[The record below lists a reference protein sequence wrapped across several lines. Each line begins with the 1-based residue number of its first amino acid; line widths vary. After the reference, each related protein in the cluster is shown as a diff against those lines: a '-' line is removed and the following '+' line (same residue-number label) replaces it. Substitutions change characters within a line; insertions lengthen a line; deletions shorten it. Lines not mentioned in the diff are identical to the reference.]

1 MNLFYIE
8 HEETHLTFQHYVAV
22 LSCQLTTPVPYQVL
36 LYLNL
41 QAAGI
46 SRLLMNR
53 MESILGTKNC
63 RQYCCWNKHFMF
75 LISPLFL
82 LLGATTTTATTFS
95 SCSALLFI
103 HTHVSTRGHKKRSST
118 RFQCR
123 SSSSRN
129 SLFLKHR
136 SPSTRSSSISTIHR
150 SKQDTMNNV
159 EEESTVRVR
168 EEQEQEEEQTS
179 DEVHAFRS
187 RYWKD
192 STFLQ
197 NDLLRGKYEEDIQHL
212 KPTGIDTEEESSQ
225 TTTATTITC
234 MHSNKHG
241 NIVAVQLSS
250 AITERQAAIAQ
261 TLASHIRNSKT
272 LHDSQFVHRSFG
284 DGKGGNDC
292 TYLAPIIQA
301 WSPEISQQIVH
312 IAQQA
317 YDAANWQEMG
327 YPPPTSLGIRT
338 SEHLSYQGWKSLE
351 GHKDVG
357 SMYTCMIALKDP
369 CDYEGG
375 EFFVHKSIFDATD
388 IQPDRLSAV
397 VFLSDTIH
405 GVRPITSGIRETFV
419 TELWENDD
427 SPLSLNRPTEEQ
439 WEEFLEGN
447 VELTLD

>member
-1 MNLFYIE
+1 L
-8 HEETHLTFQHYVAV
+8 
-22 LSCQLTTPVPYQVL
+22 
-36 LYLNL
+36 
-41 QAAGI
+41 
-46 SRLLMNR
+46 
-53 MESILGTKNC
+53 LGTTN
-63 RQYCCWNKHFMF
+63 
-75 LISPLFL
+75 S
-82 LLGATTTTATTFS
+82 TTTTATTTFS
-95 SCSALLFI
+95 SCSALLLI
-103 HTHVSTRGHKKRSST
+103 HPHALSTRGFEMQSHNEGTSFR
-118 RFQCR
+118 CR

-129 SLFLKHR
+129 YLFLKHR
-136 SPSTRSSSISTIHR
+136 PPSTRSSISIIHR
-150 SKQDTMNNV
+150 SKQDTMNA
-159 EEESTVRVR
+159 EESTVGLR
-168 EEQEQEEEQTS
+168 EEHEKEQTS
-179 DEVHAFRS
+179 DKVHAFRS

-197 NDLLRGKYEEDIQHL
+197 NDLVHGKYEEDIQHL
-212 KPTGIDTEEESSQ
+212 HVYSSITNKPTDIDMEEESQ
-225 TTTATTITC
+225 TRTATTTTTC

-250 AITERQAAIAQ
+250 AITERQAAITQ
-261 TLASHIRNSKT
+261 TLASHIRNSKN

-292 TYLAPIIQA
+292 TYLAPILQA

-312 IAQQA
+312 IVQQA
-317 YDAANWQEMG
+317 YDAANWQDMG

-369 CDYEGG
+369 SDYGG
-375 EFFVHKSIFDATD
+375 GDFFVHKSIFDATD

-439 WEEFLEGN
+439 WQEFLEGK

>member
-1 MNLFYIE
+1 MK
-8 HEETHLTFQHYVAV
+8 
-22 LSCQLTTPVPYQVL
+22 
-36 LYLNL
+36 
-41 QAAGI
+41 
-46 SRLLMNR
+46 R
-53 MESILGTKNC
+53 MESKLVTKNR
-63 RQYCCWNKHFMF
+63 RQYCCWNKRFMF
-75 LISPLFL
+75 LFSTLIFL
-82 LLGATTTTATTFS
+82 LGTTTTTATTFS
-95 SCSALLFI
+95 SCSALLWI
-103 HTHVSTRGHKKRSST
+103 HPHVSTRGHTKKNSN
-118 RFQCR
+118 RFQCC

-129 SLFLKHR
+129 FIFLKLCPPNTRR
-136 SPSTRSSSISTIHR
+136 SNTSISIHR

-168 EEQEQEEEQTS
+168 AELELELELELEQTIYKA
-179 DEVHAFRS
+179 HAFRS
-187 RYWKD
+187 RHWKD
-192 STFLQ
+192 SSFLQ
-197 NDLLRGKYEEDIQHL
+197 NDLLRGKYEEDIQLQHL
-212 KPTGIDTEEESSQ
+212 KPTKIDMEEESQ
-225 TTTATTITC
+225 TTTATTASTTC

-250 AITERQAAIAQ
+250 AITERQAAITQ
-261 TLASHIRNSKT
+261 TLASHIRNSKN

-301 WSPEISQQIVH
+301 WSPEIAQQIIN

-317 YDAANWQEMG
+317 YDAANWKEMG

-369 CDYEGG
+369 SDYGGG
-375 EFFVHKSIFDATD
+375 EFFVHKGIFDATD

-405 GVRPITSGIRETFV
+405 GVRPITSGMRETFV

-439 WEEFLEGN
+439 WGEFLEGK

>member
-1 MNLFYIE
+1 
-8 HEETHLTFQHYVAV
+8 
-22 LSCQLTTPVPYQVL
+22 
-36 LYLNL
+36 
-41 QAAGI
+41 
-46 SRLLMNR
+46 
-53 MESILGTKNC
+53 
-63 RQYCCWNKHFMF
+63 MF
-75 LISPLFL
+75 LKQRSPN
-82 LLGATTTTATTFS
+82 T
-95 SCSALLFI
+95 
-103 HTHVSTRGHKKRSST
+103 
-118 RFQCR
+118 R
-123 SSSSRN
+123 SSSS
-129 SLFLKHR
+129 
-136 SPSTRSSSISTIHR
+136 SSSSSMIHR
-150 SKQDTMNNV
+150 SKQDTMKNV
-159 EEESTVRVR
+159 EEESTVRVSS
-168 EEQEQEEEQTS
+168 EQDTEQTLNK
-179 DEVHAFRS
+179 VHAFRS

-212 KPTGIDTEEESSQ
+212 KPTNIDMEEESQ
-225 TTTATTITC
+225 LTTATTTTC

-250 AITERQAAIAQ
+250 AITERQATTTQ
-261 TLASHIRNSKT
+261 TLASHIRNSQN

-369 CDYEGG
+369 SDYEGG

-447 VELTLD
+447 VELTLDWQIDWMIAIGICVHDAEHTQCVLVRVLWSLIGMNDGKLENWLYSKHFHEF